1 MHSVSRYSEVHELG
15 HHVTFATAYVL
26 KDMDGLTNIEVG
38 AGLREWV
45 DVISSQHL
53 FSGKDKDTRIN
64 KLDLML

>member
-1 MHSVSRYSEVHELG
+1 M
-15 HHVTFATAYVL
+15 TFATAYVL

-53 FSGKDKDTRIN
+53 FSGKDKGTRIN
-64 KLDLML
+64 RLALML